1 MVVFILSFDLYERDS
16 YNSIHLSFNSNR
28 RIDMEA
34 YKTTM
39 PITPGKP
46 AINITATEFTIKAN
60 ILNIAVDFQ

>member
-1 MVVFILSFDLYERDS
+1 
-16 YNSIHLSFNSNR
+16 
-28 RIDMEA
+28 MEA